1 MIVIPLRVLI
11 LAPIPYF
18 NGHLTRASDFRV
30 DNFLRNLKRAEGN
43 ESSFTFD

>member
-1 MIVIPLRVLI
+1 MIPLQVLI

-30 DNFLRNLKRAEGN
+30 DNFLRNLKRAEEN
-43 ESSFTFD
+43 ESSFKFN